1 VGRSTVATDAPTGTV
16 TFLYAEEEE
25 VIAMASSVSRT
36 RLMLRHAAA
45 SFAIVWLLVLLVGC
59 GAFQEQGTGQ
69 QGGGGNPNTL
79 RFNLQAEIPD
89 LNSTTT
95 TDASSVG
102 VLNNVMEGLYR
113 LDEDQQPQP
122 AMAKSVEISDDKL
135 TYTFTLRDGVK
146 WSNGDPVTA
155 QDFEYAWLR
164 AMDPETAGQ
173 FSFIVSDYIR
183 GGSEFSAGESSA
195 EDVAIETPDD
205 RTLKVTLENPTPF
218 FLGLTALPAYLPQ
231 NQDFVERQGERYAQ
245 SAETLLYNGPYTL
258 TELHPT
264 ESATFVKNEDYW
276 DKENV
281 DIERVEGKVVKDVAT
296 AVNLYEAGE
305 LDVTE
310 LSGEY
315 VDEYE
320 GSPALEPMVMFATS
334 YLNMNQDNP
343 AFRNENI
350 RKAMQIGFDR
360 DALADEILNDGSV
373 VAEGL
378 VPPGMDSGGPGEQTF
393 REAAPEVLGG
403 FDPERARELYQQGV
417 EEIGE
422 EPNLTLLV
430 WDDSRERD
438 VSTFLQSQFEENLGA
453 KVEVRALPFDRLL
466 EQTAAGDYDF
476 YHIGWWAD
484 YNDPMTFLDVWTTDS
499 PFNQTG
505 FSNAEYDRLI
515 ADAKAETDPTRRFQ
529 QLAQAEKILIEDE
542 AVIAPTFHQ
551 GFTRLIRPSVEG
563 LVFHPY
569 GTFLDFKYGSIRE

>member
-1 VGRSTVATDAPTGTV
+1 MS
-16 TFLYAEEEE
+16 
-25 VIAMASSVSRT
+25 SSVSRR

-45 SFAIVWLLVLLVGC
+45 SFAILCLLVLLVGC
-59 GAFQEQGTGQ
+59 GAFQEQGMGQ
-69 QGGGGNPNTL
+69 QDGRGDPNTL

-95 TDASSVG
+95 ADAVSAS

-122 AMAKSVEISDDKL
+122 AMAQSVEISDDKL

-173 FSFIVSDYIR
+173 YSFIVSKFIA
-183 GGSEFSAGESSA
+183 GGSEFSAGEGSA

-205 RTLKVTLENPTPF
+205 KTLMVTLENPTPF
-218 FLGLTALPAYLPQ
+218 FLELTALPTYFPL

-245 SAETLLYNGPYTL
+245 SAEALLYNGPYTL
-258 TELHPT
+258 TEFDPT

-310 LSGEY
+310 ISSEY

-320 GSPALEPMVMFATS
+320 GSPALEPMVIFGTS
-334 YLNMNQDNP
+334 YLDMNQHNP

-373 VAEGL
+373 GAEGL
-378 VPPGMDSGGPGEQTF
+378 VPPGMDSGGSGEQTF

-438 VSTFLQSQFEENLGA
+438 VGTFLQSQFEENLGA
-453 KVEVRALPFDRLL
+453 KVEVKVLPFDQLD
-466 EQTAAGDYDF
+466 EQIAAGDYDF
-476 YHIGWWAD
+476 CHLGTGAD
-484 YNDPMTFLDVWTTDS
+484 YNDPMTFLDLWTTDS
-499 PFNQTG
+499 PLNQSG
-505 FSNAEYDRLI
+505 FSNAHYDRLV
-515 ADAKAETDPTRRFQ
+515 ADAKVETDPTRRFQ

-551 GFTRLIRPSVEG
+551 GFIRLIRPSVEG
-563 LVFHPY
+563 LVFPPY
-569 GTFLDFKYGSIRE
+569 GVFVDFKYASIREE